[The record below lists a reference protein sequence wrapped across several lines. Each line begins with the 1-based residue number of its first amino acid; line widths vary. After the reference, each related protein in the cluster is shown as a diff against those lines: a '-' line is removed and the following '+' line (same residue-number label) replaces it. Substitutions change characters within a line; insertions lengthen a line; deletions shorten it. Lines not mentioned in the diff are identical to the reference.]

1 MNAYQIPE
9 PSENP
14 AAALVMFYKITR
26 GIEYDDRIWDRK
38 NFGRFMASASDL
50 LEICKTYEEAK
61 KCLEELASKF
71 AATDLSWTFETIV
84 KHSFDWKQKRGKRN
98 DAEVRKRFHN
108 ALLQQRSDNAAPV
121 KGELTSAGQILGS
134 LGIIKVIG
142 DSNGNQ
148 RGSGDTPD
156 GGIGKRVEPDSL
168 EKKKDRGLGE
178 GEGKNGSGG
187 ASRLG

>member
-1 MNAYQIPE
+1 MSAYLIPE

-61 KCLEELASKF
+61 KCLEELSAKF
-71 AATDLSWTFETIV
+71 SATDLSWTFETIV

-98 DAEVRKRFHN
+98 DAEIRKRFHN
-108 ALLQQRSDNAAPV
+108 ALLQQRSDNASPV
-121 KGELTSAGQILGS
+121 KGELTSAGQILESVGV
-134 LGIIKVIG
+134 LKVIG
-142 DSNGNQ
+142 NAVGGQ
-148 RGSGDTPD
+148 VGSGHSQD
-156 GGIGKRVEPDSL
+156 GGVGKRVEPDTV
-168 EKKKDRGLGE
+168 EAKEDRRFGAGE
-178 GEGKNGSGG
+178 GQDGSGG